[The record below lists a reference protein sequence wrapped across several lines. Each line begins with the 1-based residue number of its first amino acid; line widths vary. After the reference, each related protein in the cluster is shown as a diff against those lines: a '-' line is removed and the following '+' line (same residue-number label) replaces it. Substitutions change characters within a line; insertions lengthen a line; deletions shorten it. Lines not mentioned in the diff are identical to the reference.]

1 MALVGGG
8 GAPNVA
14 GGNPSGTGTSLNY
27 IGNHAYAYSGGLQSN
42 TSNVTHLQFTS
53 GQSYIHG
60 TLSFT
65 AAAKMADISGGEVSG
80 CQVSFDNQVISV
92 LKADTTTEDQPTDN
106 TMPIIIPPFTNV
118 TVEVISTGSTSGYL
132 TSVSIVGRVY

>member
-1 MALVGGG
+1 
-8 GAPNVA
+8 
-14 GGNPSGTGTSLNY
+14 
-27 IGNHAYAYSGGLQSN
+27 
-42 TSNVTHLQFTS
+42 
-53 GQSYIHG
+53 
-60 TLSFT
+60 
-65 AAAKMADISGGEVSG
+65 
-80 CQVSFDNQVISV
+80 V